1 MYDVFKLKEK
11 IMNITNETI
20 EKVLTILNEE
30 IVPAEGCTEPIAIA
44 YTAAKAVKVLGK
56 TPERLDIYV
65 SGNMIKN
72 VKSVIVPN
80 SGGMVGIE
88 VSAAMGAIAGDAD
101 AELLVISN
109 VEESKLADVRAF
121 IEEGRAHVYHEDNDV
136 KLYARVVAQ
145 AGEET
150 ASVEIKHVHTNIT
163 TIEKNGEVLISQPC
177 NDSDFNSAL
186 SDREILSIELIY
198 EMAKTIDL
206 SLIEPIFGKIVAYNS
221 AIAEEGLKETYGV
234 NVGSTIRETI
244 AKGIYGDDQ
253 RNRSA
258 SYAAAGSDARMS
270 GCPLPVMTTSGSGN
284 QGMTAS
290 LPIISYCMDQNIDK
304 ETMMRALFLSHLSTV
319 HVKTNVGRLS
329 AYCGAVCASAGVAGA
344 LVYLAG
350 GDLKAVGDAITN
362 TLGNVSGL
370 ICDGAKASCAGKI
383 ATSVYTAFDSCML
396 AMSKRAYQSGDGI
409 VGECIEGTIKNIG
422 RLAQEGMAGTDQTI
436 LKIMTGR

>member
-1 MYDVFKLKEK
+1 MT
-11 IMNITNETI
+11 INNETI
-20 EKVLTILNEE
+20 EKVLTILGEE

-44 YTAAKAVKVLGK
+44 YTAAKAVKVLGA
-56 TPERLDIYV
+56 TPDKLEIFV

-72 VKSVIVPN
+72 VKSVVVPN

-88 VSAAMGAIAGDAD
+88 VSAVMGAIVGDAD

-109 VEESKLADVRAF
+109 VEEEKLPDVREF
-121 IEEGRAHVYHEDNDV
+121 IEAGKAHVFHEDNDV
-136 KLYARVVAQ
+136 KLYARIVAH
-145 AGEET
+145 AGEEN
-150 ASVEIKHVHTNIT
+150 ASVEIKHIHTNIT
-163 TIEKNGEVLISQPC
+163 KIEKNGEVLISQPC
-177 NDSDFNSAL
+177 NDADFNSAL
-186 SDREILSIELIY
+186 SDREMLSIELIY
-198 EMAKTIDL
+198 KLAKTMDV
-206 SLIEPIFGKIVAYNS
+206 SLIEPIFGKIVDLNS

-234 NVGSTIRETI
+234 NVGSMIKETI

-290 LPIISYCMDQNIDK
+290 LPIIRYCLDQNIDR
-304 ETMMRALFLSHLSTV
+304 ETMMRALFISHVSTI

-329 AYCGAVCASAGVAGA
+329 AYCGAVCASAGVSGA
-344 LVYLAG
+344 LVFLAG

-383 ATSVYTAFDSCML
+383 ATGVYTAFDSCML
-396 AMSKRAYQSGDGI
+396 AMGNRVYSSGDGI
-409 VGECIEGTIKNIG
+409 VGENIEKTIKNIG
-422 RLAQEGMAGTDQTI
+422 RLSQEGMAETDQTI
-436 LKIMTGR
+436 LRIMTGR